1 MRLLKKEIEIVK
13 SVILGLIPD
22 AEVYIF
28 GSKIYDIAKGGDI
41 DILVISENEIPV
53 ENILTIK
60 VLLKENLGDQKIDLV
75 CQKADNLSPF
85 AELIKMEG
93 VHI

>member
-1 MRLLKKEIEIVK
+1 MRLSHKEIELVK
-13 SVILGLIPD
+13 SVILGVIPG

-28 GSKIYDIAKGGDI
+28 GSKIYDTAKGGDI
-41 DILVISENEIPV
+41 DFLVISENEIPV
-53 ENILTIK
+53 KNILTIK
-60 VLLKENLGDQKIDLV
+60 ILLKENLGDQKIDLV
-75 CQKADNLSPF
+75 CQKADKLSPF